1 MVRGR
6 TGCGIA
12 RRERRHRCDDE
23 QQQRLLEGG
32 SATRLAA
39 GTRSSCRPCRRAI
52 EFALCRRSRGQRE
65 VLPSRYERRRGQTV
79 ATYDLTRLDM
89 DDLDE
94 PFVRHLL
101 TVGEPLH
108 VERKRDLP
116 AAEQLSELL
125 GSMGNTEGGWALL
138 GVEDDGTVVGL
149 KQSNTDLQ
157 DAIRDRVQ
165 STLDPLPNFAARRL
179 TVDGVEIGIVRIYPS
194 EDTPLVS
201 THKGSL
207 YIRLPGGKRP
217 VNSRRELD
225 QLLQRGRASTR
236 DARERLVSSTV
247 VATAL
252 CAPELS
258 GASSYEESPHREW
271 VLRAAPVGLD
281 PYFDARVRTQAVKKA
296 TEHAAQSLLPPPPNG
311 YGGDEWAEL
320 LPVSPGWITWGQRM
334 SDPGAG
340 AIVVDPAGVVAAVA
354 RERGQRTLINIE
366 DLIEQTIIPLLAQ
379 AMTVL
384 AAAGVAGRL
393 LCDLHGR
400 GFHGV
405 VLQAIGQ
412 GNVQMAPGTR
422 RSQPHRLSTTSDTDE
437 LRATAE
443 RLMADIASDAGL
455 LTFT

>member
-1 MVRGR
+1 M
-6 TGCGIA
+6 
-12 RRERRHRCDDE
+12 
-23 QQQRLLEGG
+23 
-32 SATRLAA
+32 
-39 GTRSSCRPCRRAI
+39 
-52 EFALCRRSRGQRE
+52 
-65 VLPSRYERRRGQTV
+65 
-79 ATYDLTRLDM
+79 ATYDLTRHDM
-89 DDLDE
+89 SDLDE
-94 PFVRHLL
+94 PLVRHLL

-116 AAEQLSELL
+116 AAEHLSELL

-138 GVEDDGTVVGL
+138 GVENDGTIVGL
-149 KQSNTDLQ
+149 KQSSTDLQ

-179 TVDGVEIGIVRIYPS
+179 TVYGVEIGIVRVYPS

-201 THKGSL
+201 THKGAP

-225 QLLQRGRASTR
+225 QLLERGRASDK
-236 DARERLVSSTV
+236 DARERLASSTV
-247 VATAL
+247 AATAL
-252 CAPELS
+252 SAPELN
-258 GASSYEESPHREW
+258 GARSYEESPHREW
-271 VLRAAPVGLD
+271 VLRAAPLGLD
-281 PYFDARVRTQAVKKA
+281 PNFGARVRTQAVKKA
-296 TEHAAQSLLPPPPNG
+296 TEQAAQSLLPPPPNG
-311 YGGDEWAEL
+311 YGGDERAEL

-366 DLIEQTIIPLLAQ
+366 DLIEQTIIPLLDQ
-379 AMTVL
+379 VTTVF

-405 VLQAIGQ
+405 LLQAIGQ
-412 GNVQMAPGTR
+412 GNVQMPSGTR
-422 RSQPHRLSTTSDTDE
+422 RSQPHGLSGTAGTDE
-437 LRATAE
+437 LRATAK
-443 RLMADIASDAGL
+443 RLMADIATDAGL
-455 LTFT
+455 LTFA